1 MAATSNGNSGG
12 AARGHTGT
20 GKGRKKGDA
29 LRGHRRGSRALRKGP
44 RSGRDTD
51 GNARIEAS
59 ERILGDGIQYDKRG
73 RIEVDMSALPAL
85 LNSGVPTRQHLLN
98 ALLPAGI
105 GDGDVLVYFGGD
117 LEVITPGADGDRIT
131 SAGAGIRPL
140 YETPAA
146 DTHVIGCGVSR
157 IGADI
162 STGVKGYLEVP
173 YDCTITRWTVVARQT
188 GSIEFDVTLG
198 AWASYPPSSTIVGT
212 NAPAIV
218 SDTNARNEGP
228 LTLWGDTAI
237 SAGDVMGFSV
247 TSCTGIQWAVCE
259 LTVQEVF

>member
-1 MAATSNGNSGG
+1 MATTSNNNNAGKNLLVS
-12 AARGHTGT
+12 GT
-20 GKGRKKGDA
+20 GKGRKKGFA
-29 LRGHRRGSRALRKGP
+29 LRGHRRGSRALAHGP
-44 RSGRDTD
+44 RDVRDTD
-51 GNARIEAS
+51 GNARMEAS
-59 ERILGDGIQYDKRG
+59 EKILGLGIRYDKRG
-73 RIEVDMSALPAL
+73 RMEVDPDEVALATAGGVGTRQRL
-85 LNSGVPTRQHLLN
+85 LNI
-98 ALLPAGI
+98 LLPAGI

-198 AWASYPPSSTIVGT
+198 TWASYPPSSTIVGT